1 MPNSANVIEI
11 YWDNRSID
19 TNANWIV
26 NGGTGKVEDVS
37 VIDGR
42 IDVNGKKTK
51 ELF

>member
-42 IDVNGKKTK
+42 VFSDGKKK
-51 ELF
+51 KSLK